1 MVSEHQQGA
10 RSAPAVFNLSAI
22 KYRDGI
28 CHYSASCTKSQKP
41 FGRYTDQVFR
51 HACYR
56 MLPMKDAEDV
66 PIIALTAD
74 ATDEARERVRTAG
87 MNYLVSKPIDHDKL
101 FYYLSQEFTK

>member
-1 MVSEHQQGA
+1 
-10 RSAPAVFNLSAI
+10 
-22 KYRDGI
+22 
-28 CHYSASCTKSQKP
+28 
-41 FGRYTDQVFR
+41 
-51 HACYR
+51 
-56 MLPMKDAEDV
+56 MKDAEDV